1 MDVLQTRKPFRRNN
15 FLIHAGQTNHL
26 SCIHF
31 RKKIM
36 LPNFL
41 KEFPNLHPL
50 IVHFPIVLLLLA
62 MLSQLTSLFFPKN
75 IHLKWQTFF
84 FLLTGC
90 IGTFIAIKTAVHIS
104 GDAEDKAIEIFE
116 IHQLFGNLTLW
127 FSLSATIIRFVTL
140 KWFKKKVVEIILTIL
155 LITISVFVTITGHH
169 GAQLVHIYDVGPK
182 SNNVMSK

>member
-1 MDVLQTRKPFRRNN
+1 M
-15 FLIHAGQTNHL
+15 I
-26 SCIHF
+26 
-31 RKKIM
+31 
-36 LPNFL
+36 PNFL

-62 MLSQLTSLFFPKN
+62 MIAQLAVLFFPKN
-75 IHLKWQTFF
+75 NQLKWLAFL

-90 IGTFIAIKTAVHIS
+90 IGTFIAIQTAVHIS
-104 GDAEDKAIEIFE
+104 GDADDKALEIFE
-116 IHQLFGNLTLW
+116 THQRFGNLTLW
-127 FSLSATIIRFVTL
+127 FSLAATIIRFATL
-140 KWFKKKVVEIILTIL
+140 KWFKKKAVEIILTIL